1 MQNSFKKP
9 GNILF
14 VIVVILMIIFLLW
27 QNSRIETQM
36 KETALRDGFNV
47 GREID

>member
-1 MQNSFKKP
+1 MRNSFKKP

-36 KETALRDGFNV
+36 KETSLRDGFNV